1 MKFSD
6 YYETLGVSETASS
19 DEIRVAYRK
28 LARKYHPD
36 VSKEKD
42 AEERFKAINEAHEV
56 LRDDA
61 KRKAY
66 DQLKRSGFRSGD
78 DFRPPPDFGR
88 GFDFNFGD
96 GGGEGAGGFSEFFE
110 SLFGGGGA
118 RGARRGPT
126 RRGRDVEARLQVALE
141 LAHAGGMQ
149 RVTIN
154 RQDGPKT
161 LDVRIPAGI
170 GHGQT
175 IRLGGQGEVGPAGNG
190 DLLIQVEIAPHRF
203 FELQGRDITLKL
215 PVAPWEA
222 ALGATVEVPTLSG
235 RVSLRIPEGS
245 ASGRRMRLREKGFA
259 GSPAGDQYVVLEI
272 QTPPASEDTE
282 RRFYETM
289 REQFAAFRPRAALD

>member
-6 YYETLGVSETASS
+6 YYETLGVGENAST
-19 DEIRVAYRK
+19 DEIKSAYRK

-56 LRDDA
+56 LKDEE

-88 GFDFNFGD
+88 GHDFRFDE
-96 GGGEGAGGFSEFFE
+96 GEGAGFSEFFE
-110 SLFGGGGA
+110 SLFGGGG
-118 RGARRGPT
+118 RARRGPT
-126 RRGRDVEARLQVALE
+126 RRGRDLEARLSVPLEVAY
-141 LAHAGGMQ
+141 AGGTQ
-149 RVTIN
+149 RVTVA
-154 RQDGPKT
+154 RRDGPKT

-170 GHGQT
+170 ASGQT
-175 IRLGGQGEVGPAGNG
+175 IRLGGQGEPGPAGAG
-190 DLLIQVEIAPHRF
+190 DLLIAIEIAPHRW
-203 FELQGRDITLKL
+203 FELDGRDVVLRL

-222 ALGATVEVPTLSG
+222 ALGAKIDVPTLSG

-245 ASGRRMRLREKGFA
+245 QGGRRMRLREKGMP
-259 GSPAGDQYVVLEI
+259 GQPPGDQYVVLEI
-272 QTPPASEDTE
+272 QTPPASSDTE
-282 RRFYETM
+282 RRWYESM
-289 REQFAAFRPRAALD
+289 REEFAAFRPRSAFD